1 MRLFDTSAWIEKF
14 TGSALGHRL
23 DAELPEASDCVV
35 PTIVQ
40 LELAKWLTRER
51 SEDIADLAIAYALTC
66 VVVPLDT
73 GLALSVAELCKRH
86 RLPTADAIV
95 YATALAAEAQLVTCD
110 AHFEGL
116 PEVLYFAKEDRL
128 WEI

>member
-1 MRLFDTSAWIEKF
+1 MRVFDTSAWIEKF
-14 TGSALGHRL
+14 IDSALGRRL
-23 DAELPEASDCVV
+23 DAELPAPSKCIV

-51 SEDIADLAIAYALTC
+51 SDEVADLAIAYTLTC

-73 GLALSVAELCKRH
+73 GLALSAADLCKRH
-86 RLPTADAIV
+86 RLSTADAIV
-95 YATALAAEAQLVTCD
+95 YATALAGEAELVTCD

-116 PEVLYFAKEDRL
+116 PHVLYFAKA
-128 WEI
+128 IGS

>member
-1 MRLFDTSAWIEKF
+1 MRVFDTSAWIEKF
-14 TGSALGHRL
+14 IGSALGLRL
-23 DAELPEASDCVV
+23 DAELPEAAECIV

-51 SEDIADLAIAYALTC
+51 SEDVADLAIAYTLTC

-73 GLALSVAELCKRH
+73 DLALSAAELCKRCK
-86 RLPTADAIV
+86 LSTADAIV
-95 YATALAAEAQLVTCD
+95 YATAQARGAHLVTCD

-116 PEVLYFAKEDRL
+116 PQVLYFAKGGSA
-128 WEI
+128 

>member
-1 MRLFDTSAWIEKF
+1 MRLFDTSAWIEKL
-14 TGSALGHRL
+14 TGSVLGRRL
-23 DAELPEASDCVV
+23 DAELPEAAQCVV

-51 SEDIADLAIAYALTC
+51 SEEIAELAIAYTVTC

-73 GLALSVAELCKRH
+73 GLALSAAELCKRH
-86 RLPTADAIV
+86 KLSTADAIV
-95 YATALAAEAQLVTCD
+95 YATAQAHDALLVTCD

-116 PEVLYFAKEDRL
+116 PQVLYFAK
-128 WEI
+128 